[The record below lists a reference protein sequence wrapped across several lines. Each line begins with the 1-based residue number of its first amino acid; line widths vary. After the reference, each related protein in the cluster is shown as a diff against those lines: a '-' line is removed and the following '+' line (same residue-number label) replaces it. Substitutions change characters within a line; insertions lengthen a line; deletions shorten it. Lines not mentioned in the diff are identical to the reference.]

1 MERLPLIFWRYWA
14 VAVCAVTITGL
25 GGVADAYVAPNAQYP
40 TINIVMPEQDPQAP
54 APLVEMLPGEL
65 DSAPAPGQVGLASW
79 YGHQEQGRPT
89 ANGERFDQR
98 KLTAAHRTLPLPS
111 HVRVTNL
118 ENGKSVVVRVNDRGP
133 FIPGRVLDLSTGA
146 AQALGMQKEGV
157 ALVRI
162 VVLPG

>member
-1 MERLPLIFWRYWA
+1 MERLPLIFWRYWV
-14 VAVCAVTITGL
+14 VAVCAVTITGI
-25 GGVADAYVAPNAQYP
+25 GGVADAYVAADAQYP
-40 TINIVMPEQDPQAP
+40 VINVVVPEQDPQAP
-54 APLVEMLPGEL
+54 APLVEMQPGEL
-65 DSAPAPGQVGLASW
+65 DSAPTAGQVGLASW

-118 ENGKSVVVRVNDRGP
+118 ENGKSIVVRVNDRGP
-133 FIPGRVLDLSTGA
+133 FIRGRVLDLSTGA
-146 AQALGMQKEGV
+146 ARALGMTKEGV

>member
-1 MERLPLIFWRYWA
+1 MERMWLIFWRYCT
-14 VAVCAVTITGL
+14 VGVCAIAVTGL
-25 GGVADAYVAPNAQYP
+25 GSAADAYVAPRSQYP
-40 TINIVMPEQDPQAP
+40 VINVVLPEEDPRTP
-54 APLVEMLPGEL
+54 TTLVEMQPADV
-65 DSAPAPGQVGLASW
+65 DSAPVPGQVGLASW

-118 ENGKSVVVRVNDRGP
+118 ENGKSIVVRVNDRGP

-146 AQALGMQKEGV
+146 ARALGIEKEGV

-162 VVLPG
+162 VVVPG

>member
-1 MERLPLIFWRYWA
+1 MERLRLVLWRYWA
-14 VAVCAVTITGL
+14 VAVCAVTITGI

-40 TINIVMPEQDPQAP
+40 TINVVMPEQDWRVP
-54 APLVEMLPGEL
+54 APLVELQPGDL
-65 DSAPAPGQVGLASW
+65 DAAPAPGQVGLASW

-89 ANGERFDQR
+89 ASGERFDQR

-111 HVRVTNL
+111 DVRVTNL
-118 ENGKSVVVRVNDRGP
+118 ENGKSIVVRVNDRGP

-146 AQALGMQKEGV
+146 ARALGMQKEGV